1 MRNHQIIYFL
11 ALLLDFPTRGFSFVA
26 QPVSPTSTTV
36 RTRYAE
42 SDYSYAAYTENV
54 VTFCYEMGRTSDD
67 YEEMV
72 YKLMHQKE
80 ALVKRAEV
88 IEELVEVG
96 LIGTDPVEISRLAD
110 TAKRILEVEVSEAT
124 I

>member
-1 MRNHQIIYFL
+1 MRNHQIIYSL

-42 SDYSYAAYTENV
+42 NDYSYSAYTENV
-54 VTFCYEMGRTSDD
+54 AGFSYEMGRTSDD

-72 YKLMHQKE
+72 YIRMNQKE

-88 IEELVEVG
+88 IEKLMEDG
-96 LIGTDPVEISRLAD
+96 LIGTDPVEISRLAN
-110 TAKRILEVEVSEAT
+110 TAKRILEVEVSEST